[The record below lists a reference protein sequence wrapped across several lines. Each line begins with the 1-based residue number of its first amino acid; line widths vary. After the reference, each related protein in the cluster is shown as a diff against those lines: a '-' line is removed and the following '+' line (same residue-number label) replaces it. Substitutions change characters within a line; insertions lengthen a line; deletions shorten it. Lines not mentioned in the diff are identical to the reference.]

1 MGGHRMA
8 QAALRPA
15 VVDII
20 DLATHH
26 QSLELQLE
34 EIGVP
39 SSSPCDGLTLRDS
52 GLWEQPGV
60 IVVAIKRVAGVMRF
74 HPGSEEKIAAGDSV
88 IALAEAPQLKEL
100 ERRVRGNQE

>member
-1 MGGHRMA
+1 MA

-34 EIGVP
+34 EIHVP
-39 SSSPCDGLTLRDS
+39 VSSPCNGVVLRDS
-52 GLWEQPGV
+52 GLWEQSGV
-60 IVVAIKRVAGVMRF
+60 IVVAIKRASGKMLF
-74 HPGSEEKIAAGDSV
+74 NPAPGEEIEAGDSL
-88 IALAEAPQLKEL
+88 IALAEAPQLKEI
-100 ERRVRGNQE
+100 ERRVRGGHE